1 LSKSQKIIR
10 NLILTDRTPPGRL
23 TRLNGIKMVF
33 TDNNHHTTDTFQVQP
48 RTFDG
53 LTYQTDSL
61 TVNLVPIIATMA
73 ILYLIRVFTLLG
85 GDFDDFMD
93 LTMNAMTGGGH
104 SSTYDAMDATYA
116 APLSGGYD
124 APSSNY
130 NAPQTSYN
138 APQTSYNAP
147 QTSYNAP
154 QTSYNSPQAQY
165 GRVDFGIDPKNQI
178 EAFDPTSSVQ
188 NDVTLTNEE
197 LTLYNQLLLA
207 NNYQLD
213 PRNPEVYF

>member
-1 LSKSQKIIR
+1 MGNML
-10 NLILTDRTPPGRL
+10 
-23 TRLNGIKMVF
+23 
-33 TDNNHHTTDTFQVQP
+33 TDNNHDTTDTFQVQP

-73 ILYLIRVFTLLG
+73 VLYLIRVFTLLG

-93 LTMNAMTGGGH
+93 LTMNSITGGGH
-104 SSTYDAMDATYA
+104 ASTYDAMDATYG
-116 APLSGGYD
+116 APSESYN

-154 QTSYNSPQAQY
+154 QTSYNAPQTSYNSPQATY
-165 GRVDFGIDPKNQI
+165 GRVDFGINPK
-178 EAFDPTSSVQ
+178 V
-188 NDVTLTNEE
+188 E
-197 LTLYNQLLLA
+197 LL
-207 NNYQLD
+207 
-213 PRNPEVYF
+213 